1 MKVRPI
7 TLVRTVLILVTG
19 VFAGCGGSSYGGD
32 GGGRPPASLS
42 ISVSP
47 ETITLGQSAT
57 LTWNS
62 NAPNCTASGAW
73 SGSKAGDGSESVTPT
88 ATGTLTY
95 SLRCSGGRYGE
106 SDQGSATLTVN
117 PAGQAAAFKG
127 EACCFGGKAFT
138 VEGITSESG
147 ELRFLARGRHFVVEA
162 GKPAVAYATCDSCL
176 AGARVNDRLAIDL
189 HSLASRSQAS
199 DSMTLEGHYTTH
211 LGNGYALTV
220 SIDATGRMS
229 AIDSRGCRFDGDTRA
244 RAPASRVVEV
254 TLEVTACGASDGHYA
269 GDAALFPEADG
280 EPAGLLL
287 SASNPEA
294 AIGWRLSR

>member
-1 MKVRPI
+1 MKARPV
-7 TLVRTVLILVTG
+7 TLVRTALILVTG
-19 VFAGCGGSSYGGD
+19 VLAGCGGGSYGGD

-57 LTWNS
+57 LTWSS

-73 SGSKAGDGSESVTPT
+73 SGSKPGDGSESVTPS

-95 SLRCSGGRYGE
+95 SLRCSGGRYGD
-106 SDQGSATLTVN
+106 SDEGSASLTVN
-117 PAGQAAAFKG
+117 PAMQAAAFKG
-127 EACCFGGKAFT
+127 EACCFGGEAFA

-162 GKPAVAYATCDSCL
+162 GKPAVAYSTCRSCL

-189 HSLASRSQAS
+189 RSLTSLRPASESAA
-199 DSMTLEGHYTTH
+199 TEGHYTTH
-211 LGNGYALTV
+211 LGNGYTLTV
-220 SIDATGRMS
+220 SIDATGRMTG
-229 AIDSRGCRFDGDTRA
+229 IDTRGCRFDGETRV
-244 RAPASRVVEV
+244 RTPASRIVEV
-254 TLEVTACGASDGHYA
+254 ALEVSACGASDGHYA

-280 EPAGLLL
+280 EPGGLLL

-294 AIGWRLSR
+294 AIGWRLSQ